1 MTKLK
6 DLTLVG
12 AMTDADLIYI
22 SQSDTDYKAT
32 RAQIVLA
39 VQTQLDADVLAI
51 NAEITNIKTG
61 KLALTGG
68 TMTGALVL
76 SGPPTTGLEPATK
89 TYTDSAVAALAPL
102 ASPTFTGVPEGT
114 TAATGTN
121 TTQLATTAFLQT
133 ELDTYLFTTTTVS
146 AATKNLVEAESGRV
160 NVDYTPTGTVT
171 ITLPD
176 SAALVSANRVSYNVN
191 DIGNNAN
198 NNNIIVNTA
207 GSDTFIGGATSYN
220 ITRDG
225 DSVEFYLVGTIWY
238 QNKTKISASL
248 TEAGQIKLASSAEAI
263 AMVEDTKAMTS
274 AKVGDVLDNTVLR
287 VQELG
292 AATKTLV
299 ESERGLW
306 QITYTNTGP
315 VAITLP
321 DINTLT
327 STIGTYYE
335 FVDSGNASVNTITIS
350 TTGGN
355 TINGLSTFT
364 ITNTHAGAYF
374 FIDST
379 NNWVTKNDTETAI
392 DTVTTANPLTTKT
405 VDLGDWDMDATV
417 TLTVAHGLS
426 VTEWKT
432 VRKLSCIVRDDLD
445 VNYDDIQRIENELTG
460 LLCGG
465 FSGFDSTNIYLKRYT
480 TGTFDSTA
488 YNATSYNR
496 GWLTFEYTPD

>member
-39 VQTQLDADVLAI
+39 VQTQLDADVATI
-51 NAEITNIKTG
+51 NGEITNIKTG

-68 TMTGALVL
+68 TMTGSLVL
-76 SGPPTTGLEPATK
+76 NAAPTLGLEPATK
-89 TYTDSAVAALAPL
+89 TYADGLVTALAPI
-102 ASPTFTGVPEGT
+102 ASPTFTGIPAGT

-133 ELDTYLFTTTTVS
+133 ELDAYLFTTTTVA
-146 AATKNLVEAESGRV
+146 AATKNLAEAESGRV
-160 NVDYTPTGTVT
+160 DVNYTPTGTVT
-171 ITLPD
+171 IGLPD
-176 SAALVSANRVSYNVN
+176 SATLVNANRVSYNVN

-198 NNNIIVNTA
+198 INNITVNTS
-207 GSDTFIGGATSYN
+207 GSDTFIGGATSYAIN
-220 ITRDG
+220 RDG
-225 DSVEFYLVGTIWY
+225 DSIEFYSVGTIWY

-274 AKVGDVLDNTVLR
+274 AKVADVLENTVLR

-292 AATKTLV
+292 AASIALT
-299 ESERGLW
+299 ESQRGLW
-306 QITYTNTGP
+306 QVSYTSTGP
-315 VAITLP
+315 VSITFP
-321 DINTLT
+321 DISALS

-335 FVDSGNASVNTITIS
+335 IQDSGNASVNTITI
-350 TTGGN
+350 TAAGGK
-355 TINGLSTFT
+355 TINGLSSFT
-364 ITNTHAGAYF
+364 ITNTRAGAYF

-392 DTVTTANPLTTKT
+392 DTVTTANPLTTLT
-405 VDLGDWDMDATV
+405 LDIGDWNMLGNRFANV
-417 TLTVAHGLS
+417 LHGLS
-426 VTEWKT
+426 ATEWKT
-432 VRKLSCIVRDDLD
+432 IKTLNVIIRNDADSKYVPLASVSDYSGLIDGGVTFIDSSTIQISRTDLREFA
-445 VNYDDIQRIENELTG
+445 NAAY
-460 LLCGG
+460 
-465 FSGFDSTNIYLKRYT
+465 ST
-480 TGTFDSTA
+480 
-488 YNATSYNR
+488 TSYNR
-496 GWLTFEYTPD
+496 GWITLEYTPD

>member
-6 DLTLVG
+6 DLTSVG
-12 AMTDADLIYI
+12 AVTNADFIYI

-32 RAQIVLA
+32 REQIVLA

-68 TMTGALVL
+68 TMSGPLVL

-102 ASPTFTGVPEGT
+102 ASPIFTGVPEGT

-133 ELDTYLFTTTTVS
+133 ELDTYLFTTTTVA
-146 AATKNLVEAESGRV
+146 AATKNLAEAESGRV
-160 NVDYTPTGTVT
+160 NVNYTPTGTVT
-171 ITLPD
+171 IGLPD
-176 SAALVSANRVSYNVN
+176 SATLVSPNRVSYNVN

-198 NNNIIVNTA
+198 INNIIVNTS
-207 GSDTFIGGATSYN
+207 GSDTFIGGATTYS

-225 DSVEFYLVGTIWY
+225 DSIEFYLVGTIWY

-263 AMVEDTKAMTS
+263 AMVEDTKAVTS
-274 AKVGDVLDNTVLR
+274 AKVGDILDNTVLR

-315 VAITLP
+315 VSITLP
-321 DINTLT
+321 DTSALT

-355 TINGLSTFT
+355 TINGLSTYT
-364 ITNTHAGAYF
+364 ITNTRAGAYF

-379 NNWVTKNDTETAI
+379 NNWVTKNDTENAI

-405 VDLGDWDMDATV
+405 IDIDDWDMDADT
-417 TLTVAHGLS
+417 TKIISHGLS
-426 VTEWKT
+426 GTEWKT
-432 VRKLSCIVRDDLD
+432 IRSVNTIIRNDVDAIYYKLESLIDFDGYLAGGIGDITSTKVFLNRRLLGHFDS
-445 VNYDDIQRIENELTG
+445 VN
-460 LLCGG
+460 
-465 FSGFDSTNIYLKRYT
+465 FDST
-480 TGTFDSTA
+480 G
-488 YNATSYNR
+488 YNR
-496 GWLTFEYTPD
+496 GWVTLEYTPD

>member
-6 DLTLVG
+6 DLTSVG
-12 AMTDADLIYI
+12 AVTNADFIYI

-32 RAQIVLA
+32 REQIVLA

-68 TMTGALVL
+68 TMLGSLVL

-102 ASPTFTGVPEGT
+102 ASPIFTGVPEGT

-133 ELDTYLFTTTTVS
+133 ELDTYLFTTTTVA
-146 AATKNLVEAESGRV
+146 AATKNLAEAESGRV
-160 NVDYTPTGTVT
+160 NVNYTPTGTVT
-171 ITLPD
+171 IGLPD
-176 SAALVSANRVSYNVN
+176 STTLVSPNRVSYNVN

-198 NNNIIVNTA
+198 INNIIVNTS
-207 GSDTFIGGATSYN
+207 GSDTFIGGATTYS

-225 DSVEFYLVGTIWY
+225 DSIEFYLVGTIWY

-263 AMVEDTKAMTS
+263 AMVEDTKAVTS
-274 AKVGDVLDNTVLR
+274 AKVGDILDNTVLR

-315 VAITLP
+315 VSITLP
-321 DINTLT
+321 DTSALT
-327 STIGTYYE
+327 STVGTYYE

-355 TINGLSTFT
+355 TINGLSTYT
-364 ITNTHAGAYF
+364 ITNTRAGAYF

-379 NNWVTKNDTETAI
+379 NNWVTKNDTENAI
-392 DTVTTANPLTTKT
+392 DTAGVDSETVIAYGAGAGAIPITSTRVNYTSVGAFEALTLIDGT
-405 VDLGDWDMDATV
+405 VGQKLKIVHVVDGGSGILTPTSLLGYTTV
-417 TLTVAHGLS
+417 TFNDQGDS
-426 VTEWKT
+426 V
-432 VRKLSCIVRDDLD
+432 
-445 VNYDDIQRIENELTG
+445 ELQYGTG
-460 LLCGG
+460 GWAIISV
-465 FSGFDSTNIYLKRYT
+465 F
-480 TGTFDSTA
+480 
-488 YNATSYNR
+488 NATIA
-496 GWLTFEYTPD
+496 